1 MATDKVSNRP
11 NRKIEKWSDLIHELN
26 IDMSKCVNYVTAN
39 QIKHITS
46 EERRLMAKMDRIE
59 NLPKVFRDNNAFLLP
74 VSRKEYVIV
83 KGKGYHKLEPIT
95 EKPIIY
101 TTQIPFPI
109 SALGSE
115 NESVFLEYANSCG
128 LLKRLLSKA
137 SDLILTFRG
146 RRLTPK
152 FSFDVSNSKITVD
165 GAQIEVDAGFEN
177 SKEIILFE
185 AKIGIPSSFNIRQ
198 LYYPYRTL
206 FNIKPVRNFL
216 FCFKPEQKGY
226 LFWEYE
232 FNPYDNFEAVN
243 LIQCKQYQIEVSNV
257 ISVKNYQNISPIE
270 NKINIPQADDVNKI
284 IQFPLRVF
292 EGYDTSQ
299 KMIDAFGFVK
309 RQSSYYRQA
318 AQILGLVE
326 LDKNRYKLTASGEEY
341 LRLPAEKNPAL
352 SVNCFL
358 SFP

>member
-1 MATDKVSNRP
+1 LVTDIVSNRP
-11 NRKIEKWSDLIHELN
+11 NCKIEKWSDLISELN
-26 IDMSKCVNYVTAN
+26 IDMSKCVNYVTAK
-39 QIKHITS
+39 QIKQITN
-46 EERRLMAKMDRIE
+46 EEPRLMAKMDRIE
-59 NLPKVFRDNNAFLLP
+59 NLPKVFSDNNAFLLP

-95 EKPIIY
+95 GKPITH
-101 TTQIPFPI
+101 TTRIPFPI

-128 LLKRLLSKA
+128 LLKRLLSRE

-146 RRLTPK
+146 RRVTPK
-152 FSFDVSNSKITVD
+152 FSFNVSNSKVTVD
-165 GAQIEVDAGFEN
+165 GAQIEVDAGFE
-177 SKEIILFE
+177 SYKEIILFE

-232 FNPYDNFEAVN
+232 FNPYDNFESIN
-243 LIQCKQYQIEVSNV
+243 LIQCKQYQIKVSNV
-257 ISVKNYQNISPIE
+257 ISVRNYQNISPVE

-292 EGYDTSQ
+292 EGYDTSE

-309 RQSSYYRQA
+309 RQSSYYRHA
-318 AQILGLVE
+318 AEILGLVE
-326 LDKNRYKLTASGEEY
+326 QDNNRYKLTDRGEEY
-341 LRLPAEKNPAL
+341 LRLPAEKKIQL
-352 SVNCFL
+352 CL
-358 SFP
+358 